1 MLMAKK
7 SREEIINSVLEFLDE
22 KPLSIQQLSERVG
35 SNWMTINEILEEL
48 KKEGKVKEVVATDKI
63 KIIKRTDYPV
73 FYGIPIKKECR
84 EQTLFIA
91 SEIVKEWR
99 KKNNGEMPLNTT
111 LQKVTV
117 EIIEKCK
124 LNLPVLPLHYGLV
137 TALAI
142 KPEEEI
148 NKDYEW
154 KGNPEKSIILKT
166 INEEIQKHKNNA
178 SEEEDKQY
186 SKYGLKLFQT
196 RKEIVGLFKQCDKMD
211 IKKLDDSLLKF
222 YFLLPTDNI
231 DVYNL
236 FDKFLSSCTIL
247 FISKEPK
254 KNLGEIRETFDILWD
269 LITASM
275 FLKDAKK
282 FILPEDTSLF
292 ELIKSFHLNSKMC
305 TAEERVSNL
314 ESIVK
319 SINPDELDV
328 PMDKES
334 IEIRRI
340 MAEGAEE
347 G

>member
-124 LNLPVLPLHYGLV
+124 KDSDFVDYMNMYLLRNDGIMKGYSY
-137 TALAI
+137 
-142 KPEEEI
+142 
-148 NKDYEW
+148 NKDLDKW
-154 KGNPEKSIILKT
+154 KG
-166 INEEIQKHKNNA
+166 
-178 SEEEDKQY
+178 
-186 SKYGLKLFQT
+186 
-196 RKEIVGLFKQCDKMD
+196 FKR
-211 IKKLDDSLLKF
+211 L
-222 YFLLPTDNI
+222 
-231 DVYNL
+231 
-236 FDKFLSSCTIL
+236 
-247 FISKEPK
+247 EP
-254 KNLGEIRETFDILWD
+254 
-269 LITASM
+269 
-275 FLKDAKK
+275 
-282 FILPEDTSLF
+282 
-292 ELIKSFHLNSKMC
+292 
-305 TAEERVSNL
+305 
-314 ESIVK
+314 
-319 SINPDELDV
+319 
-328 PMDKES
+328 
-334 IEIRRI
+334 
-340 MAEGAEE
+340 
-347 G
+347 